1 MDGYLDM
8 REGALYIVRGRVLTP
23 LPDPVEI
30 EADTLVDYNTV
41 RTLDAEAV
49 EGLRQ
54 AALRYVENARR
65 YKAGLRRI
73 DD

>member
-1 MDGYLDM
+1 
-8 REGALYIVRGRVLTP
+8 
-23 LPDPVEI
+23 
-30 EADTLVDYNTV
+30 V

-65 YKAGLRRI
+65 YKVGLRRI
-73 DD
+73 DG